1 MSEIEL
7 QGLLDRT
14 NPLDDDE
21 EAMDMIV
28 LDGFRISKFDIRA
41 LKVGKNVPFEMKEEL
56 KKFNSKFLGKESVFP
71 TKNGAPRILTQYK
84 DEPYTLELLDQYTT
98 TMPGKKPKP
107 LASNHQGKLSLTT
120 ENRRLAESWNT
131 LSGPRPS

>member
-7 QGLLDRT
+7 QVLLDRT

-28 LDGFRISKFDIRA
+28 LDGVRINKFDISA

-56 KKFNSKFLGKESVFP
+56 KKFNSKFLGKESVFHM
-71 TKNGAPRILTQYK
+71 KNGAPRILTQYK

-98 TMPGKKPKP
+98 TMP
-107 LASNHQGKLSLTT
+107 SRSLSRFQLSRQIITT
-120 ENRRLAESWNT
+120 GSRRRAESWST

>member
-14 NPLDDDE
+14 NPLDEDP

-28 LDGFRISKFDIRA
+28 IDGVRISKFDIRA
-41 LKVGKNVPFEMKEEL
+41 LKVGKNVPFELNEEW
-56 KKFNSKFLGKESVFP
+56 KKFNSGFLGEESVFP

-84 DEPYTLELLDQYTT
+84 DDPYTLELL
-98 TMPGKKPKP
+98 
-107 LASNHQGKLSLTT
+107 
-120 ENRRLAESWNT
+120 E
-131 LSGPRPS
+131 